1 MSPKKTIYLHLSVS
15 QSVKSFTCVRLFV
28 TPWTA
33 ARHNSLSIAN
43 YQSLFKLMFIESV
56 MPSNHIILCL
66 PFSSHPQSFPT
77 SGSFQMSQF
86 FASGTQNYWSFSISP
101 SSEYSGLISF
111 RMDWLDPLQSKGL
124 SRVFSNTTVPKY
136 QLFGDQLSLW
146 SISHFHTSLMEK
158 P

>member
-1 MSPKKTIYLHLSVS
+1 MYIFIFPYQLVQFSRV
-15 QSVKSFTCVRLFV
+15 QLFV

-86 FASGTQNYWSFSISP
+86 FASGSQNYWSFSISP

-111 RMDWLDPLQSKGL
+111 KIGWFDLLSVQEALKSLFSLVLQFSTKLNSAKNLKADGREFHNL
-124 SRVFSNTTVPKY
+124 SYTC
-136 QLFGDQLSLW
+136 
-146 SISHFHTSLMEK
+146 
-158 P
+158 